1 MNYKKSKIKKESLV
15 VLKFGETFCFG
26 GGRHLFNASKG
37 NKVAVFNPIGV
48 SADFTI

>member
-26 GGRHLFNASKG
+26 GGGGIYSTLQKG
-37 NKVAVFNPIGV
+37 TK
-48 SADFTI
+48 